1 MAETCTKST
10 QKMGAGGG
18 GSFSSMSNILRIIM
32 AAFSIM
38 KSPAQT
44 LPPPLIMIGS
54 KMRPGLSARDLS
66 ARVISRFSEADAVG
80 GEIFQ
85 GGDNVMTALEVIRM
99 EEIVSAIQTEMKI
112 SSVIDPGSILV
123 QSNGVGYAG
132 WPVASVGT
140 NPIIVSSAGV
150 AQ

>member
-1 MAETCTKST
+1 
-10 QKMGAGGG
+10 MGAGGG

-140 NPIIVSSAGV
+140 NPSIVSSAGV

>member
-1 MAETCTKST
+1 
-10 QKMGAGGG
+10 MGAGAG
-18 GSFSSMSNILRIIM
+18 GSFSSMSNILKIIM

-38 KSPAQT
+38 KAPAAT

-66 ARVISRFSEADAVG
+66 ARVISRFSEAEAVG

-99 EEIVSAIQTEMKI
+99 EEIVNAIQTEMKI
-112 SSVIDPGSILV
+112 SSTIDPGSILV

-140 NPIIVSSAGV
+140 NPSIVSSGGV